1 MTLLIY
7 LRQRRFDSA
16 AGDAG
21 DASAADAAAA
31 VMAVITSR
39 CLSNPTAYL
48 RSMCRRIDSPCFF
61 ARPRGAAYRRL
72 SVSDRRQL
80 AARRADC

>member
-48 RSMCRRIDSPCFF
+48 
-61 ARPRGAAYRRL
+61 
-72 SVSDRRQL
+72 
-80 AARRADC
+80 